1 MFKKIKLRIMQ
12 GRQLKPFA
20 VAKVLQEHDDKL
32 AAIAQSETGELLD
45 IGTLKET
52 VGDADS
58 GLVKDVADLKTG
70 KANANHT
77 HTLNKVTDLD
87 TVEAVVTYA
96 DESTETIL
104 LVKQVVEEVGE

>member
-1 MFKKIKLRIMQ
+1 MYKKIKTRILERGALNVKM
-12 GRQLKPFA
+12 LI
-20 VAKVLQEHDDKL
+20 KVLQEHENKL
-32 AAIAQSETGELLD
+32 AAIEQSEGGEILD
-45 IGTLKET
+45 IGNLKET

-77 HTLNKVTDLD
+77 HTLNKISDVT

-96 DESTETIL
+96 DESTETLL
-104 LVKQVVEEVGE
+104 LVKQVVQE